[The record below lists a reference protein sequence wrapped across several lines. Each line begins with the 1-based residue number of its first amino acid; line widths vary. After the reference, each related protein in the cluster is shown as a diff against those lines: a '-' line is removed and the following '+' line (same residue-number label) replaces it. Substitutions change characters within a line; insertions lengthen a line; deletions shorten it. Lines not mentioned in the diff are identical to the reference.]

1 MQNHDSAAK
10 RVFLTALPVMAGYVV
25 LGIPCGILG
34 AQAGMSA
41 VQMALMSLLL
51 YSGAG
56 QYMIANMWLAGSPM
70 ASIVLSVS
78 LINSR
83 QTLYAA
89 ALARFCRRAGWRLTT
104 LFAATVTDESFGV
117 NLARFTS
124 SDPWSV
130 REATLVNLF
139 AQGSWVLANVA
150 GAALGAVLPVP
161 TALASFAMTSI
172 FICLLCIQ
180 RFDRSVRAA
189 VLAAT
194 AGVCLCKLLGLTG
207 PAILI
212 GALLGVAASLL
223 ARDREGEAT

>member
-1 MQNHDSAAK
+1 MQIDDSAVRRA
-10 RVFLTALPVMAGYVV
+10 FLSALPVMAGYVV

-41 VQMALMSLLL
+41 AQMALMSALF

-56 QYMIANMWLAGSPM
+56 QYLIANMWLAASPM
-70 ASIVLSVS
+70 ASIVLSVT
-78 LINSR
+78 LVNSR
-83 QTLYAA
+83 QVLYAA
-89 ALARFCRRAGWRLTT
+89 AMARFCGRAGRRLST
-104 LFAATVTDESFGV
+104 LFAATLTDESFGV

-124 SDPWSV
+124 GEPWSV

-139 AQGSWVLANVA
+139 SQGAWILANVA

-180 RFDRSVRAA
+180 RFDRPARAA
-189 VLAAT
+189 ALAAA

-207 PAILI
+207 PAILA
-212 GALLGVAASLL
+212 GALLGIAASLL
-223 ARDREGEAT
+223 TRGGEAP